1 MDDRTKFNLLQ
12 GLKSGLLNE
21 RQSFDALQAIKEN
34 KETSEVSDLMAS
46 LAFAG
51 LNSGESLTQI
61 ADKRT
66 NKDREMFDYDSG
78 ADGKLRALMSFGE
91 TEGDREAILRKT
103 VGEDGYVRDPSGRL

>member
-34 KETSEVSDLMAS
+34 KPNSEVESLVGS

-51 LNSGESLTQI
+51 INS
-61 ADKRT
+61 
-66 NKDREMFDYDSG
+66 
-78 ADGKLRALMSFGE
+78 
-91 TEGDREAILRKT
+91 
-103 VGEDGYVRDPSGRL
+103 V

>member
-1 MDDRTKFNLLQ
+1 MDDRTKFYLLQ

-61 ADKRT
+61 AHKRT
-66 NKDREMFDYDSG
+66 IKDREMID
-78 ADGKLRALMSFGE
+78 
-91 TEGDREAILRKT
+91 
-103 VGEDGYVRDPSGRL
+103 